1 MKKGEFKFII
11 TSFLGWRV
19 LLLGFVF
26 LAASFFPLQKL
37 FLGGGIE
44 NYLKNPYFWSWINF
58 DGEHYL
64 SLALQG
70 YLPLTYF
77 YFPFYPMVVKFV
89 SLFVGSGFK
98 DIAVSGLFVS
108 NISFLLALVGL
119 WKLIG
124 LDYKK
129 DIAKATILFIVLF
142 PTSFYFGSFYTE
154 SLFLALAV
162 WSFYFARK
170 GNWILAGTLGAV
182 LTATRITGLALLPAI
197 AYEVIRAKRENP
209 KLNLFLPIISILL
222 IPAGLGIYMLYL
234 NKSTGNPLEFFSSIA
249 IFGQQRSTNLVL
261 LPQVF
266 YRYFFKVIPNLTFS
280 YFPVVFTTFLEIV
293 TALIFLVLSVW
304 AFFRLRLSYALY
316 LAAGYLIPPLS
327 GSFSSFPRYVAV
339 LFPAFIL
346 MALWSKKLPKVV
358 KTVIFLLLFAT
369 LALASM
375 LFVRGY
381 WVS

>member
-19 LLLGFVF
+19 LLRGFVF
-26 LAASFFPLQKL
+26 VVGSLFQLKKL

-44 NYLKNPYFWSWINF
+44 NYLKNHYFWSWINF

-98 DIAVSGLFVS
+98 DIAVSGLLVS

-162 WSFYFARK
+162 WSFYAARRGK
-170 GNWILAGTLGAV
+170 WILAGLLGGA

-209 KLNLFLPIISILL
+209 KLNLFLPIISIL
-222 IPAGLGIYMLYL
+222 
-234 NKSTGNPLEFFSSIA
+234 
-249 IFGQQRSTNLVL
+249 
-261 LPQVF
+261 
-266 YRYFFKVIPNLTFS
+266 
-280 YFPVVFTTFLEIV
+280 
-293 TALIFLVLSVW
+293 
-304 AFFRLRLSYALY
+304 
-316 LAAGYLIPPLS
+316 
-327 GSFSSFPRYVAV
+327 
-339 LFPAFIL
+339 
-346 MALWSKKLPKVV
+346 
-358 KTVIFLLLFAT
+358 
-369 LALASM
+369 
-375 LFVRGY
+375 
-381 WVS
+381 